1 MKMIW
6 KELIVC
12 LFMGMVLPGTM
23 LNMTKNYME
32 EKTVTE
38 PVETEAAVTAMAEP
52 FSGNPQIQVLLSDG
66 NVQAMDLEEYLV
78 GVVLAEMPA
87 SFEGEALKAQAVA
100 ARTYAAKAAASGKHA
115 GGTICTDS
123 NCCQAYISEA
133 SYLGNGGTKLGIEKI
148 RGAVSAT
155 RGKVLTYHG
164 ELIDATYFSCSGGS
178 TEDAQAVWGVDF
190 PYLKAVESPGE
201 EGAEYYRDTVII
213 PKDRAEMLLGLELP
227 ENPGQWL
234 GTVKRTPG
242 SGIATM
248 EIGGRIFKGTELRTL
263 LGLRSTA
270 MTIEADD
277 RGLVIETRGWGHR
290 VGMSQ
295 YGADA
300 MAVSGSTYEEILSHY
315 YTGTELTQYQAY
327 EEGAAEFT
335 EDSQQPVA

>member
-1 MKMIW
+1 MKIIW
-6 KELIVC
+6 KELLVC

-23 LNMTKNYME
+23 LNMTKNFIE
-32 EKTVTE
+32 EKTITE
-38 PVETEAAVTAMAEP
+38 QEATETAAAAVAEP
-52 FSGNPQIQVLLSDG
+52 LSGNPQIQILLSDG
-66 NVQAMDLEEYLV
+66 NVQTMDLEEYLV

-100 ARTYAAKAAASGKHA
+100 ARTYTVKTQSSEKHE
-115 GGTICTDS
+115 GGRICTDS
-123 NCCQAYISEA
+123 QCCQAYISETA
-133 SYLGNGGTKLGIEKI
+133 YLGNGGTELGVEKI

-155 RGKVLTYHG
+155 KGKVLTYEG
-164 ELIDATYFSCSGGS
+164 KLIDATYFSCSGGS
-178 TEDAQAVWGVDF
+178 TEDAQAVWGADF
-190 PYLKAVESPGE
+190 PYLKAVPSPGE
-201 EGAEYYRDTVII
+201 EKSEYYRDTVII

-227 ENPGQWL
+227 QNPGEWL
-234 GTVKRTPG
+234 GTAERTPG
-242 SGIATM
+242 SGIATL

-300 MAVSGSTYEEILSHY
+300 MAVTGSTYEEILSHY
-315 YTGTELTQYQAY
+315 YTGTELTEYQTY
-327 EEGAAEFT
+327 EEAAVEFT